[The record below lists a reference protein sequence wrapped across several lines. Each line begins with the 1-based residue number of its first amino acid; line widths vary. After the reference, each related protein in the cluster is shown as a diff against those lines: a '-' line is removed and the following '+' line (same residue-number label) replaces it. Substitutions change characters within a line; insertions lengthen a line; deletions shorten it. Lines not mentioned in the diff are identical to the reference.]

1 MTIYDFLETV
11 NEGSDVIYTLFNC
24 NKEDVV
30 FMATDEAENTC
41 EFNRDDLLYS
51 EYADY
56 EICSV
61 DMWIDKGQ
69 IHIEFNIEV
78 DEEGGEWE

>member
-1 MTIYDFLETV
+1 MMTVYDFIESI
-11 NEGSDVIYTLFNC
+11 NEGSDVIYTLFDC
-24 NKEDVV
+24 KTQDAV

-56 EICSV
+56 SIGSV
-61 DMWIDKGQ
+61 DMWIDKGR
-69 IHIEFNIEV
+69 IHIEFNIEI
-78 DEEGGEWE
+78 EEEE